1 MSALLEAAI
10 AIANHCELADVERG
24 GPANE
29 TYVSPMSN
37 KVEDNATMIPVKL
50 LNALRLAAKESPHYK
65 DVLKERRDREE
76 LEGYRWD
83 RNPGQGCL

>member
-1 MSALLEAAI
+1 MSALLEAAL
-10 AIANHCELADVERG
+10 AIARHCELADVERG

-29 TYVSPMSN
+29 TYISPMTN
-37 KVEDNATMIPVKL
+37 KVEQNSTFIPVKL
-50 LNALRLAAKESPHYK
+50 LNALREAAKESPHYK
-65 DVLKERRDREE
+65 DPQKERREREE